1 MNADVTENTVD
12 EFEAYNA
19 QIPGGDVLQ
28 IGRWTQNAQKTGFY
42 RPLLVDMNDGFHPA
56 FASRGNHDIDS
67 LGTVTVSQHAY
78 TDHDTADALQTTFAN
93 EGDRGLSVAE
103 KEMAAQQP
111 DDTIVWQDRWQF
123 DGDGQH
129 EIRPI
134 VVQTAAG
141 FHPGA
146 ETSYM
151 GGDDGYGFSDQAF
164 STMARAKH
172 FAGGYAYDSDGLA
185 EEVQKFDAAAQKI
198 EDLTN
203 APEQTVGVRAAL
215 DAALFDVG
223 SSTAQIARGDTASLA
238 ALTDDPAE
246 VSRIVDTVT
255 ATSDRV
261 MYDLVR
267 DEVRRAGLDESDA
280 NAIDGFIGATYGSE
294 EAYIQQTN
302 TRFQLADF
310 RSVGISLIAGRQSEI
325 PSLTDEQA
333 AGFRKDF
340 DGVYGEGAYD
350 QFRAGDTH
358 VIAKDYPTAQDR
370 QAILRGVQEHEGD
383 LANLTEADRQERDD
397 AFRLARR
404 IQRAD
409 WHYNYSDDS
418 SVRSRGAFETHEV
431 KTDAAEFASRSSYH
445 AEWVSAAWDA
455 SEAPGASATFKG
467 YVPAA
472 DRVAVA
478 GFDSFE
484 VQTKAAAGQD
494 KEMVVDAKSENLADI
509 EADSASMMMKL
520 VKDTAENLTFIRE
533 NLSQLPPEHQASVG
547 EVFTRV
553 IKDAAG
559 HYGIE
564 MLSGDRSV
572 TITGK
577 GSDLDMDL

>member
-42 RPLLVDMNDGFHPA
+42 RPLLVDMNDGSHPA
-56 FASRGNHDIDS
+56 FASRDNHDIDS

-111 DDTIVWQDRWQF
+111 DETIVWQDRWQF

-325 PSLTDEQA
+325 PSLTDEQV
-333 AGFRKDF
+333 AGFRKDSMAF
-340 DGVYGEGAYD
+340 TA
-350 QFRAGDTH
+350 RALTTNSGQGTRMSSRKTTRPH
-358 VIAKDYPTAQDR
+358 RTGRPFCAVCRSMK
-370 QAILRGVQEHEGD
+370 AIWP
-383 LANLTEADRQERDD
+383 
-397 AFRLARR
+397 
-404 IQRAD
+404 I
-409 WHYNYSDDS
+409 
-418 SVRSRGAFETHEV
+418 
-431 KTDAAEFASRSSYH
+431 
-445 AEWVSAAWDA
+445 
-455 SEAPGASATFKG
+455 
-467 YVPAA
+467 
-472 DRVAVA
+472 
-478 GFDSFE
+478 
-484 VQTKAAAGQD
+484 
-494 KEMVVDAKSENLADI
+494 
-509 EADSASMMMKL
+509 
-520 VKDTAENLTFIRE
+520 
-533 NLSQLPPEHQASVG
+533 
-547 EVFTRV
+547 
-553 IKDAAG
+553 
-559 HYGIE
+559 
-564 MLSGDRSV
+564 
-572 TITGK
+572 
-577 GSDLDMDL
+577 